1 MQRLT
6 RRVSVISMMNHRRK
20 NESQNRSYSVRHQCG
35 LWTTVYAQNLFSQLI
50 SCLNGS
56 FRLNETKPAYKKPIN
71 QSNQSIN
78 RSIDQFIDIWQP
90 EGWITSS
97 SSTFA
102 AAAAAAG
109 ERTCITKAVDDDSV
123 ESHWWLDDLEF
134 VAAAAF
140 SRRLRHEQHIGE
152 QHATNVQ
159 LKHTYRKSA
168 TRSARNGSTRVPA
181 TQTRQIDR

>member
-6 RRVSVISMMNHRRK
+6 RRVSVISMKNHRRK

-56 FRLNETKPAYKKPIN
+56 FRLNETSLQKAH
-71 QSNQSIN
+71 QSIKSIN
-78 RSIDQFIDIWQP
+78 RSIDQFIDIWQL

-102 AAAAAAG
+102 AAAAAG
-109 ERTCITKAVDDDSV
+109 ERTCITKAVDNDSV

-140 SRRLRHEQHIGE
+140 SRRFRHEQHIGE